1 MPYLFS
7 FIFAFLVTGCALHI
21 ETDYDPDVLLEK
33 PQRFSVIHKTYE
45 GEDTLTVERITKAI
59 ETELQAKGFIKG
71 PKDEADFYVLF
82 HIGITTKK
90 HIDTSYRYNNV
101 HPYIYGSGYGYGYG
115 YFYTATVV
123 PTEGYTYDEEKLL
136 IDVVLP
142 EHNSI
147 VWRGTVTDDLD
158 SLPKPKDKIR
168 YIDKIVHKLFEH
180 FPR

>member
-1 MPYLFS
+1 MG
-7 FIFAFLVTGCALHI
+7 GCSLHI
-21 ETDYDPDVLLEK
+21 ETDYDPNVQLEK
-33 PQRFSVIHKTYE
+33 PQRFSVMHKVYE
-45 GEDTLTVERITKAI
+45 GEDTLTVERITDAL
-59 ETELQAKGFIKG
+59 ERELQDKGFIKSN
-71 PKDEADFYVLF
+71 KEEADFYVLY
-82 HIGITTKK
+82 HIGVTTKR
-90 HIDTSYRYNNV
+90 HIDTSYRYNRV
-101 HPYIYGSGYGYGYG
+101 YPYVYGYSDGYMF
-115 YFYTATVV
+115 FYTTTVV

-142 EHNSI
+142 EHNRI